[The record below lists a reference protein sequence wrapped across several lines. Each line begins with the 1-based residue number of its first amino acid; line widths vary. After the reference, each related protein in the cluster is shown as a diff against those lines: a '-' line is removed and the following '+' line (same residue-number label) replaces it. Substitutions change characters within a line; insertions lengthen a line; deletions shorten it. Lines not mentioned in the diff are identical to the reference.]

1 MPCISFLIFAPLY
14 IITDGQVEQRI
25 IARYNDYNPEIYQ
38 LINGFFT
45 RFPYNFKLDI
55 HLPDDTYNLLFAN
68 MLSVTVSVL
77 AFNKDF
83 TTSLLAEFSA
93 NMQKTKDDPDFYQ
106 QVKVT
111 LN

>member
-1 MPCISFLIFAPLY
+1 MSLLDKSKRLQHLTTQQQQSESDALYFLFNFAPLY

-55 HLPDDTYNLLFAN
+55 HLPDDICQYAKRDRQR
-68 MLSVTVSVL
+68 VSV
-77 AFNKDF
+77 
-83 TTSLLAEFSA
+83 
-93 NMQKTKDDPDFYQ
+93 Q
-106 QVKVT
+106 QRLHDQLVGGV
-111 LN
+111 